1 MLKKLVVV
9 GFLLLSLHLAL
20 ASAEVAGKRG
30 KQSQSISDK
39 DHEAHSS
46 SARGFS
52 LNIELINQE
61 QKPKADVK
69 KSYQWI
75 ELFSPANIPNWVLA
89 VIAAWAGFMALK
101 TLKAINRQAD
111 LMGNQ
116 ATEMS
121 LQRKTMQDTLGE
133 IKTQAELMK
142 RQADALDRQ
151 NKAIRDRERARI
163 AVIFPPHDP
172 DFAGQE
178 RWMTFD
184 EPELMMPITLL
195 VHNEGSTKAFGVRA
209 EVAFQF
215 QEKDTIFKATEPYL
229 SVSVPDVIRDESV
242 NDPIRMTIETLI
254 TGREVDALEEAKMDF
269 YVFGEITYE
278 DVFGFRRKTPFRFLW
293 SVEEYSEIDRSQQF
307 YKTWENRSPL
317 ST

>member
-1 MLKKLVVV
+1 
-9 GFLLLSLHLAL
+9 
-20 ASAEVAGKRG
+20 
-30 KQSQSISDK
+30 
-39 DHEAHSS
+39 
-46 SARGFS
+46 
-52 LNIELINQE
+52 
-61 QKPKADVK
+61 
-69 KSYQWI
+69 
-75 ELFSPANIPNWVLA
+75 
-89 VIAAWAGFMALK
+89 
-101 TLKAINRQAD
+101 
-111 LMGNQ
+111 
-116 ATEMS
+116 
-121 LQRKTMQDTLGE
+121 
-133 IKTQAELMK
+133 
-142 RQADALDRQ
+142 
-151 NKAIRDRERARI
+151 
-163 AVIFPPHDP
+163 
-172 DFAGQE
+172 
-178 RWMTFD
+178 MTFD